1 MSRFK
6 MAAIGIVGVATILV
20 LVPAT
25 AGATALPGNTVFAGY
40 QVLTPSPGTETS
52 VQAQLTVPSLACT
65 AAPPS
70 LMVAAVVLDGPD
82 GPVSVGIEGFCNGSG
97 AASYMAMYGSTEQ
110 TIAIAAGDKVR
121 LYVTTTT
128 SGSPFEWRTRVDDL
142 TTGVQVSERNNN
154 KRSYT
159 PSSVWVG
166 VANQLSATHP
176 LPDFSKIQWSDV
188 RVDGS
193 VLGAANP
200 QGYDLI
206 KNPSHPKVL
215 ALASPLSPAGG
226 SFTNTWVRSS

>member
-1 MSRFK
+1 MNAFK
-6 MAAIGIVGVATILV
+6 MAAVELVGVATILV
-20 LVPAT
+20 TVPAT
-25 AGATALPGNTVFAGY
+25 AGAAALPGNTIFAGY
-40 QVLTPSPGTETS
+40 QVLTPTPGTETS

-65 AAPPS
+65 TTTS
-70 LMVAAVVLDGPD
+70 LMAAAIGVDSPD
-82 GPVSVGIEGFCNGSG
+82 GSIAPGIEGFCSG
-97 AASYMAMYGSTEQ
+97 TGPASYMAVYGSTSQ

-142 TTGVQVSERNNN
+142 TTGVQVSYTNKN

-166 VANQLSATHP
+166 VANALSVAHP
-176 LPDFSKIQWSDV
+176 LPDFGKIQWSNV
-188 RVDGS
+188 EIDGS
-193 VLGAANP
+193 PLGAADS
-200 QGYDLI
+200 QGYDLV
-206 KNPSHPKVL
+206 KNPNHPKLL